1 MRDFIAQHHGTGQA
15 AYFYRK
21 AAEAGEKVD
30 PSLFTYPGPK
40 PQSREVAIVMLADSV
55 EATIR
60 AGGDRSPERIDA
72 MVDEVIAERLA
83 EGQLDESDLTLRE
96 IKIVA
101 ESFKSTLRGVYHPR
115 LEYPAA
121 PEGSSKKPSRRL
133 RFPSPSPT
141 TPSKKR
147 Q

>member
-1 MRDFIAQHHGTGQA
+1 
-15 AYFYRK
+15 
-21 AAEAGEKVD
+21 
-30 PSLFTYPGPK
+30 
-40 PQSREVAIVMLADSV
+40 MLADSV

-96 IKIVA
+96 IKIAA
-101 ESFKSTLRGVYHPR
+101 ESFSSTLRGVYHPR

-121 PEGSSKKPSRRL
+121 PRAAL
-133 RFPSPSPT
+133 RSPPAGCAFPPPSPT